1 MSSTTTIIPE
11 NPYPPNL
18 TDPHLLHLIT
28 TITDYQFLHGSVLKI
43 PPYTGQ
49 TFARPVGVSVFPSP
63 FPRKLFEEAQNLQK
77 VWNELYVKVSVA
89 EKGGWLEGVLSR

>member
-1 MSSTTTIIPE
+1 MSIYSTVSE

-49 TFARPVGVSVFPSP
+49 TLARPIGISVFPTP
-63 FPRKLFEEAQNLQK
+63 FPRKLFEEAQDLQK
-77 VWNELYVKVSVA
+77 VWNELYARITVA
-89 EKGGWLEGVLSR
+89 EKGGWLERILER